1 MVAPGRVIVVVA
13 GNNVECR
20 VTCGD
25 TLPDELSSVM
35 VLVDENTPAGQGI

>member
-25 TLPDELSSVM
+25 TLPEELSSAKL
-35 VLVDENTPAGQGI
+35 LVDENKPAGQGI